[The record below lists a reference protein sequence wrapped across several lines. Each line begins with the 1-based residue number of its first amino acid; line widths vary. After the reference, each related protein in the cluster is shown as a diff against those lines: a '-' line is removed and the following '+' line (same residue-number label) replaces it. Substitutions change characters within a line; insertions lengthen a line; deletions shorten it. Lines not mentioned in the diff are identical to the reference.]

1 MTMLRASKLTAR
13 VAVMVAM
20 LGGQSAA
27 WGGEYR
33 GTPEQRAA
41 CVPDALRLCLDSI
54 PDARKVESCL
64 RQRNADLTASCGS
77 VFKRNGGASIGS
89 AR

>member
-1 MTMLRASKLTAR
+1 MTMLRASTIAAR

-20 LGGQSAA
+20 LGGQSVA
-27 WGGEYR
+27 WGGAYR
-33 GTPEQRAA
+33 GAPEQQAA
-41 CVPDALRLCLDSI
+41 CVPGALRLCLDSI
-54 PDARKVESCL
+54 PDAGQAESCL
-64 RQRNADLTASCGS
+64 RQQEADFNASCGS